1 MILAGDIG
9 GTKTLLALYEG
20 SRGALSQVREEA
32 FQSGDALS
40 LEEILQRF
48 LRPGSPALLQ
58 AACFAVAGPVIDGKC
73 KTTNLPWELD
83 EAQLGEALHTRVRL
97 LNDLEGAAYGLLS
110 LGPDE
115 IEVLQPAVKRQGNVA
130 LIAAGT
136 GLGEA
141 ILVRAGERHQV
152 IASEGGH
159 ADFAPRSDLETAL
172 LGYLRQEYGHVSYE
186 RLLSGPGLH
195 NIYRFLRDT
204 GYAPEPAWLKERL
217 ATADPSAVI
226 SEAALSAGD
235 PLCAAALDLFVSIYG
250 AEAGNLALKS
260 LALGGVFVGGGIA
273 PKILPKLRDGSFVKA
288 FCDKGRMAGLMRSLE
303 VSVVLNPRMALIGA
317 ATVACELSAA
327 RVRPTSA
334 ASRRRSWRKRGRT
347 P

>member
-20 SRGALSQVREEA
+20 SRGTLSHVRGESYR
-32 FQSGDALS
+32 SGDARS

-48 LRPGSPALLQ
+48 LGSASIAPLQ
-58 AACFAVAGPVIDGKC
+58 GACFAVAGPVVDGKC

-83 EAQLGEALHTRVRL
+83 EAQLGEALRTRVRL
-97 LNDLEGAAYGLLS
+97 LNDLEGAAHGLLS
-110 LGPDE
+110 IAPNEL
-115 IEVLQPAVKRQGNVA
+115 EVLQPGLKRQGNVA

-141 ILVRAGERHQV
+141 ILVRAGDRHHV

-159 ADFAPRSDLETAL
+159 ADFAPRTDLETAL
-172 LGYLRQEYGHVSYE
+172 LGYLRKAHGHVSYE

-195 NIYRFLRDT
+195 NIYRFLRDC
-204 GYAPEPAWLKERL
+204 GHGAEPAWLTERL
-217 ATADPSAVI
+217 ATGDPSAVI
-226 SEAALSAGD
+226 SEAALSASD

-260 LALGGVFVGGGIA
+260 LALGGVFVSGGIA
-273 PKILPKLRDGSFVKA
+273 PKILPKLRNGSFVKG
-288 FCDKGRMAGLMRSLE
+288 FNDKGRLAGLMRSLE
-303 VSVVLNPRMALIGA
+303 VTVVLNPRLALIGA
-317 ATVACELSAA
+317 ATVATDL
-327 RVRPTSA
+327 
-334 ASRRRSWRKRGRT
+334 
-347 P
+347 